1 MNSAPIKKK
10 VVTSYDIAPAM
21 TEANKYAA
29 STAKETRPENEPVKF
44 VNLRLKE
51 TDYKTIGK
59 LAIDAGITKAAF
71 CKAASLFI
79 ADMITQGAMTIGGGG
94 IIDRRG

>member
-1 MNSAPIKKK
+1 MKGTPKKNIA
-10 VVTSYDIAPAM
+10 YDP
-21 TEANKYAA
+21 TEAIESANRLTDAT
-29 STAKETRPENEPVKF
+29 SRQERPENEPVKF
-44 VNLRLKE
+44 INLRIKE

-71 CKAASLFI
+71 CKASALYI
-79 ADMITQGAMTIGGGG
+79 ADMVKQGAFTIGGGG